1 MRITS
6 ESLQISPS
14 DTISWEEIKTIRL
27 RNEKLDL
34 VLTDGRTIELT
45 RLLPSTID
53 LVFRTY
59 EKYLK
64 DHSDKRLR
72 P

>member
-6 ESLQISPS
+6 ENLQISPS

-45 RLLPSTID
+45 KLLPSTID

-64 DHSDKRLR
+64 DHQKAS
-72 P
+72 